1 MNNCMLAKL
10 SDVSVITGW
19 SCRQS
24 RSRDDD
30 EDDGDD
36 VGDDAEP
43 QSDVVQEPR
52 HLRVSHR
59 QISVARQVGV
69 SGLEERKHHVCDRIQ
84 NLLMKQLFFYEIN
97 AWKKQQW
104 KTFIWIVFEVI
115 VNRVFPLLFTVN
127 TGKAV

>member
-10 SDVSVITGW
+10 SGVSVITGW

-36 VGDDAEP
+36 VGDDPEP

-52 HLRVSHR
+52 HVRVSHR

-69 SGLEERKHHVCDRIQ
+69 SGL
-84 NLLMKQLFFYEIN
+84 
-97 AWKKQQW
+97 
-104 KTFIWIVFEVI
+104 
-115 VNRVFPLLFTVN
+115 
-127 TGKAV
+127 